1 MSDQKNDTT
10 GKIQTAETLSNSITP
25 KKLSAF
31 NGSKLFLKFFT
42 WFCIITITIIVLS
55 SAYGYY
61 YHYKPAKE
69 EFINLT
75 VEMLQENGQMM
86 VEAYENNGWR
96 GLNRFRGPG
105 NVWLFDENMTDLF
118 RGSPFIVSSTPAK
131 TTDEPPKEQV
141 LTTKSETAGITN
153 NHIIASNSHHYS
165 HKHFPD
171 FIIKQPKMLLNPFR
185 EGAKAFFKDNAIQIQ
200 DFVKSLFNKNGT
212 NILTVKG
219 ESVVGCHFV
228 SEKGNKYVAVIY
240 VPKRIPG
247 QEAHYTIFNKT
258 KDILPLFIT
267 VCTILCYCLAR
278 YISKPII
285 ELQTASRKFADG
297 DFSQK
302 ITEQSKR
309 RNDELGDLAKDF
321 SNMAERIESGIKSQ
335 KRLFNDISHE
345 LRSPLARM
353 QVSIELLQM
362 KANDNEKP
370 LIGRLEKDLNRMN
383 ALISELLQFSKL
395 ENKEIGRAT
404 EDIDLADCLKAIC
417 ADAEFEGKTVHK
429 GVTLMIKEDC
439 SIKGVSALIERAFE
453 NVIRNG
459 LRYTAENTTVEVTL
473 QKVKQ
478 EAIITIAD
486 RGPGVPEAEIEK
498 IFAPF
503 YCVNL
508 DRNPQKG
515 SIGLGL
521 SIAQRAIRLHNGTIS
536 MANRPDGGLEATIKL
551 PLA

>member
-1 MSDQKNDTT
+1 MSDQKIDTT
-10 GKIQTAETLSNSITP
+10 GKSQTAETFSCSITP

-118 RGSPFIVSSTPAK
+118 RGSPFIVSNQQNTSN
-131 TTDEPPKEQV
+131 EPPKEEEQDV
-141 LTTKSETAGITN
+141 KPETPSVSNDTQTASSTQN
-153 NHIIASNSHHYS
+153 NV
-165 HKHFPD
+165 HKHLHGI
-171 FIIKQPKMLLNPFR
+171 IIKQPKMLPNPFR
-185 EGAKAFFKDNAIQIQ
+185 EGAKAFFKDNAVQIQ
-200 DFVKSLFNKNGT
+200 DFVKCLFNKNGT
-212 NILTVKG
+212 NIMTVKG

-258 KDILPLFIT
+258 KDILPLFII

-302 ITEQSKR
+302 ITEQTKR

-362 KANDNEKP
+362 KVKNNEKP
-370 LIGRLEKDLNRMN
+370 LVDRLEKDLTRMN
-383 ALISELLQFSKL
+383 ALISELLQFSRL
-395 ENKEIGRAT
+395 ENKEMGRAT
-404 EDIDLADCLKAIC
+404 EDINLASCLKDIC
-417 ADAEFEGKTVHK
+417 ADATFEGKTVHK
-429 GVTLMIKEDC
+429 GVTLNIKENC

-459 LRYTAENTTVEVTL
+459 LRYTAENTAVEVTL
-473 QKVKQ
+473 QKKEN

-521 SIAQRAIRLHNGTIS
+521 SIAQRAIKLHNGTIT
-536 MANRPDGGLEATIKL
+536 MANRPEGGLEATIKL

>member
-1 MSDQKNDTT
+1 MSDQKNNSVEDNKALEST
-10 GKIQTAETLSNSITP
+10 SNPANT
-25 KKLSAF
+25 KKFSAF

-42 WFCIITITIIVLS
+42 WFCIITITIIALS
-55 SAYGYY
+55 SLYGYY

-86 VEAYENNGWR
+86 IEAYENNGSK
-96 GLNRFRGPG
+96 GLMKFRGPG
-105 NVWLFDENMTDLF
+105 NVWLFDENLTDLF
-118 RGSPFIVSSTPAK
+118 RDRTFHTN
-131 TTDEPPKEQV
+131 KE
-141 LTTKSETAGITN
+141 
-153 NHIIASNSHHYS
+153 ASNLPENNELKEKPEHASATNGPLNDLNIHNNE
-165 HKHFPD
+165 HKFFPENKA
-171 FIIKQPKMLLNPFR
+171 KQHKMLPNPFR
-185 EGAKAFFKDNAIQIQ
+185 EGAKNFFKNNALQVQ
-200 DFVKSLFNKNGT
+200 KFVKCLLNKNGT

-219 ESVVGCHFV
+219 ESVVGCHFT

-247 QEAHYTIFNKT
+247 QEEHYAVFNKA
-258 KDILPLFIT
+258 KDVLPIFIII
-267 VCTILCYCLAR
+267 CTILCYGLAR

>member
-1 MSDQKNDTT
+1 MSDQKNNSVEDNKALEST
-10 GKIQTAETLSNSITP
+10 SNPANT
-25 KKLSAF
+25 KKFSAF

-42 WFCIITITIIVLS
+42 WFCIITITIIALS
-55 SAYGYY
+55 SLYGYY

-86 VEAYENNGWR
+86 IEAYENNGSK
-96 GLNRFRGPG
+96 GLMKFRGPG
-105 NVWLFDENMTDLF
+105 NVWLFDENLTDLF
-118 RGSPFIVSSTPAK
+118 RDRTFHTN
-131 TTDEPPKEQV
+131 KE
-141 LTTKSETAGITN
+141 
-153 NHIIASNSHHYS
+153 ASNLPENNELKEKHEHASATNGPLNDLNIHNNE
-165 HKHFPD
+165 HKFFPENKA
-171 FIIKQPKMLLNPFR
+171 KQHKMLPNPFR
-185 EGAKAFFKDNAIQIQ
+185 EGAKNFFKNNALQVQ
-200 DFVKSLFNKNGT
+200 KFVKCLLNKNGT

-219 ESVVGCHFV
+219 ESVVGCHFT

-247 QEAHYTIFNKT
+247 QEEHYAVFNKA
-258 KDILPLFIT
+258 KDVLPIFIII
-267 VCTILCYCLAR
+267 CTILCYGLAR

-321 SNMAERIESGIKSQ
+321 SNMAERIESGIQSQ

-353 QVSIELLQM
+353 QVSLELLQM
-362 KANDNEKP
+362 KASDNEKS
-370 LIGRLEKDLNRMN
+370 LINRLEKDLNRMN

-395 ENKEIGRAT
+395 ENQEIGRAT
-404 EDIDLADCLKAIC
+404 EDIMLADCLRNVC

-429 GVTLMIKEDC
+429 GVILHIKENC
-439 SIKGVSALIERAFE
+439 SIKGVPALIERAFE

-459 LRYTAENTTVEVTL
+459 LRYTAENTAVEVTL
-473 QKVKQ
+473 QKKEN
-478 EAIITIAD
+478 EAIVTIAD

>member
-1 MSDQKNDTT
+1 MSDQKNNSVEDNKALEST
-10 GKIQTAETLSNSITP
+10 SNPANP
-25 KKLSAF
+25 KKFSAF

-42 WFCIITITIIVLS
+42 WFCIVTITIIALAS
-55 SAYGYY
+55 LYGYY

-86 VEAYENNGWR
+86 IEAYENNGSK
-96 GLNRFRGPG
+96 GLIKFRGPG
-105 NVWLFDENMTDLF
+105 NVWLFDENLTDLF
-118 RGSPFIVSSTPAK
+118 RDRTFLSNNTN
-131 TTDEPPKEQV
+131 KE
-141 LTTKSETAGITN
+141 
-153 NHIIASNSHHYS
+153 ASNLPENNELKEKQEHASATNGPLNDLNIHNNE
-165 HKHFPD
+165 HKFFPENKA
-171 FIIKQPKMLLNPFR
+171 KQPKMLPNPFR
-185 EGAKAFFKDNAIQIQ
+185 EGAKNFFKNNALQFQ
-200 DFVKSLFNKNGT
+200 KFVKCLLNKNGT

-219 ESVVGCHFV
+219 ESVVGCHFT

-240 VPKRIPG
+240 IPKRIPG
-247 QEAHYTIFNKT
+247 QEEHYAVFSKT
-258 KDILPLFIT
+258 KDVLPIFIII
-267 VCTILCYCLAR
+267 CTILCYGLAR

-321 SNMAERIESGIKSQ
+321 SNMAERIESGIQSQ

-353 QVSIELLQM
+353 QVSLELLQM
-362 KANDNEKP
+362 KASDNEKS
-370 LIGRLEKDLNRMN
+370 LINRLEKDLNRMN

-395 ENKEIGRAT
+395 ENQEIGRAT
-404 EDIDLADCLKAIC
+404 EDIMLADFLRNVC

-429 GVTLMIKEDC
+429 SVVLHIKENC
-439 SIKGVSALIERAFE
+439 SIKGVPALIERAFE
-453 NVIRNG
+453 NVIRNS
-459 LRYTAENTTVEVTL
+459 LRFTTENTTIEVTL
-473 QKVKQ
+473 QKAEK
-478 EAIITIAD
+478 EAIVTVAD
-486 RGPGVPEAEIEK
+486 RGPGVPEAEIDK

-515 SIGLGL
+515 GIGLGL
-521 SIAQRAIRLHNGTIS
+521 AIALRAIKLHNGSIS
-536 MANRPDGGLEATIKL
+536 MANRPNGGLIATIKL
-551 PLA
+551 PLE

>member
-42 WFCIITITIIVLS
+42 WFCIITITIIALS
-55 SAYGYY
+55 SLYGYY

-75 VEMLQENGQMM
+75 VEMLQENGQMI
-86 VEAYENNGWR
+86 EAYENNGSK
-96 GLNRFRGPG
+96 GLMKFRGPG
-105 NVWLFDENMTDLF
+105 NVWLFDENLTDLF
-118 RGSPFIVSSTPAK
+118 RDRTFHTN
-131 TTDEPPKEQV
+131 KE
-141 LTTKSETAGITN
+141 
-153 NHIIASNSHHYS
+153 ASNLPENNELKEKQEHASTTNGPLNDLNIHNNA
-165 HKHFPD
+165 HKFFPENKA
-171 FIIKQPKMLLNPFR
+171 KQPKMLPNPFR
-185 EGAKAFFKDNAIQIQ
+185 EGAKNFFKNNALQVQ
-200 DFVKSLFNKNGT
+200 KFVKCLLNKNGT

-219 ESVVGCHFV
+219 ESVVGCHFT

-247 QEAHYTIFNKT
+247 QEEHYAVFNKA
-258 KDILPLFIT
+258 KDVLPIFIII
-267 VCTILCYCLAR
+267 CTILCYGLAR

-321 SNMAERIESGIKSQ
+321 SNMAERIESGIQSQ

-353 QVSIELLQM
+353 QVSLELLQM
-362 KANDNEKP
+362 KASDNEKS
-370 LIGRLEKDLNRMN
+370 LINRLEKDLNRMN

-395 ENKEIGRAT
+395 ENQEIGRAT
-404 EDIDLADCLKAIC
+404 EDIMLADCLRNVC

-429 GVTLMIKEDC
+429 GVTLNIKENC

-459 LRYTAENTTVEVTL
+459 LRYTAENTAVEVTL
-473 QKVKQ
+473 QKKEN
-478 EAIITIAD
+478 EAIVTIAD